1 MRCVRR
7 RSLPACVC
15 GSEDYVM
22 KHTIKVAVTTAVAI
36 CLTAAAGAG
45 LFAVSGLYNFAAD
58 EPHFPWVSA
67 TLETMRERSIETRAA
82 KVAVPD
88 LSEPGRLVQGAGNY
102 AAMCASCH
110 LAPGVEGSEL
120 SRGLYPQPPNLS
132 KDKVDAAQTFWVI
145 KHGFKA
151 SGMPAWGK
159 SMDDESIWNLVAFLQ
174 KLPQMDD
181 QQYDQAVGNSGGH
194 SHAGGHETGGQDA
207 EHGTEGHVME
217 GPMHSEEAQTAIQ
230 THTRA
235 NGMVH
240 THTPAPSMRQGRP
253 ASAGAPASHP

>member
-1 MRCVRR
+1 
-7 RSLPACVC
+7 
-15 GSEDYVM
+15 M
-22 KHTIKVAVTTAVAI
+22 KHITKIAVTTTVAV

-82 KVAVPD
+82 KVNVPD
-88 LSEPGRLVQGAGNY
+88 LSEPGRVTQGAGNY

-110 LAPGVEGSEL
+110 LAPGVESSEL

-132 KDKVDAAQTFWVI
+132 KDKVDAAHAFWVI
-145 KHGFKA
+145 KHGVKA

-159 SMDDESIWNLVAFLQ
+159 SMDDESIWSLVAFLQ

-181 QQYDQAVGNSGGH
+181 PRYDHAVGSSGGH
-194 SHAGGHETGGQDA
+194 SHGGGHEPASQDA
-207 EHGTEGHVME
+207 GHGTEGHVME
-217 GPMHSEEAQTAIQ
+217 ESMHSEKEHTA
-230 THTRA
+230 THTHA
-235 NGMVH
+235 NGEVH
-240 THTPAPSMRQGRP
+240 THDSDPSVRKSRP
-253 ASAGAPASHP
+253 ASTGATDPGSQHR